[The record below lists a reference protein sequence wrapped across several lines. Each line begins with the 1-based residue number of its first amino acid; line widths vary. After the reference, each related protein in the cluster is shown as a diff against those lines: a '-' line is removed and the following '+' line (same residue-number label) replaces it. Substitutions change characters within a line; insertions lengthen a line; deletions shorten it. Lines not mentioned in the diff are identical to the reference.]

1 MVAAPQVGHRLSS
14 VQFYILAA
22 IPLVGILA
30 NTGLCMHLSSTMKTR
45 FATPVSRFK
54 RGGFRRGSLCLADF
68 VMERVWEPL
77 DGSGASDVDVE

>member
-45 FATPVSRFK
+45 FAGLIPVRHTSFP
-54 RGGFRRGSLCLADF
+54 F
-68 VMERVWEPL
+68 
-77 DGSGASDVDVE
+77 